1 MACRSVIRSNSLS
14 GLAYSRQVVTPIF
27 LDTNVAI
34 ALRDG
39 AEPTRALIGELDQIP
54 VISIITRIELENGV
68 NRETMGVSRRRHLL
82 ERFLETISVEMFT
95 PADIRAY
102 GDIVHDLGY
111 SRRQTLDRLI
121 AAQVLSRDALLI
133 TRNGAD
139 FRKIDGLRLEIWPSP

>member
-1 MACRSVIRSNSLS
+1 MA
-14 GLAYSRQVVTPIF
+14 TPVFI
-27 LDTNVAI
+27 DTNVAI

-39 AEPTRALIGELDQIP
+39 DEPTRALIGGLDQVP

-68 NRETMGVSRRRHLL
+68 NREPGGVSPRRHLL
-82 ERFLETISVEMFT
+82 ERLLETISVEMFT

-102 GDIVHDLGY
+102 GDIVYDLGY
-111 SRRQTLDRLI
+111 NRRQTLDRLI
-121 AAQVLSRDALLI
+121 AAQVISRDALLI

>member
-1 MACRSVIRSNSLS
+1 MT
-14 GLAYSRQVVTPIF
+14 TPVFI
-27 LDTNVAI
+27 DTNIAI

-39 AEPTRALIGELDQIP
+39 DAPTCALIGGLDQVP

-68 NRETMGVSRRRHLL
+68 NRESGGVSTRRRLL
-82 ERFLETISVEMFT
+82 ERLLETISVELFA

-102 GDIVHDLGY
+102 GDIVSDLGY

-121 AAQVLSRDALLI
+121 AAQALSRDALLI

-139 FRKIDGLRLEIWPSP
+139 FRKIEGLRLEIWPSP